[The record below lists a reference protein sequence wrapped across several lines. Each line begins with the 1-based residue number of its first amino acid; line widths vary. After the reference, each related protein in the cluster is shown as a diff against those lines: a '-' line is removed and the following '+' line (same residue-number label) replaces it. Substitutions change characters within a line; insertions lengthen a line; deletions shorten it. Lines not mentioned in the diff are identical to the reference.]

1 MEAREPV
8 ECALC
13 HRRVP
18 FSETKPAELVR
29 GPVAALM
36 RRRHPE
42 WDGSGFVCRADQD
55 LFRGQYVEEVLA
67 DERGEISEVERSVV
81 EALREQDVLSTE
93 PPPDDARGLA
103 LGHRM
108 ADRIARFGGSWRFL
122 AIFGAVLVAWMTVN
136 SIGLVARPFDPY
148 PFILLNLVLSCI
160 AAVQAPVILMS
171 QNRQS
176 ERDRERAWNDY
187 RVNLKAELE
196 VRLLSEKVDR
206 LQMHQWQRLMEIQR
220 IQTELIEELGR
231 RGNGVREDREG

>member
-1 MEAREPV
+1 MEAKELV
-8 ECALC
+8 ECGLC
-13 HRRVP
+13 RRRVH

-29 GPVAALM
+29 GPVAELM
-36 RRRHPE
+36 RRRHPD
-42 WDGSGFVCRADQD
+42 WDGTGFVCRADQD
-55 LFRGQYVEEVLA
+55 LFRGEYLREVLA
-67 DERGEISEVERSVV
+67 DERGEISDVERSVV
-81 EALREQDVLSTE
+81 EALREQEVLSTE
-93 PPPDDARGLA
+93 PPVDDAARLS
-103 LGHRM
+103 LGQRM
-108 ADRIARFGGSWRFL
+108 ADRIARFGGSWHFL
-122 AIFGAVLVAWMTVN
+122 GFFGAVLVVWMAVN
-136 SIGLVARPFDPY
+136 TAGLLARPFDPY

-196 VRLLSEKVDR
+196 VRLLSQKVDR

-231 RGNGVREDREG
+231 RGNGDRSDAES